1 MRTSAGKT
9 ILVVDDEKDIV
20 DLIAYSLE
28 TDGFAVIKA
37 YDGQTALRLVQ
48 TEKPSLVLLD
58 LLLPGIKGLDVCRAI
73 RKNQETQ
80 HLPIIMITAMSDTVD
95 RILGLEIG
103 ADDYIT
109 KPFNVRELIARVR
122 AILRREE
129 QRLEMDAGEILSF
142 GGICINFGSYRIT
155 VDDRPIDLSFRELKL
170 LAFFIRHPGRVYS
183 RDQLLDYVWGDESYV
198 EPRTV
203 DVHISRL
210 RAVIENDKDD
220 PRYIQTVRGIGYK
233 FRDSQS
239 CET

>member
-1 MRTSAGKT
+1 MRTTAGKT

-58 LLLPGIKGLDVCRAI
+58 LLLPGIKGLDVCRTI
-73 RKNQETQ
+73 RTNRQTLY
-80 HLPIIMITAMSDTVD
+80 LPIIMLTAMCDTDD
-95 RILGLEIG
+95 RIRGLAAG

-109 KPFNVRELIARVR
+109 KPFNVRELIARVG
-122 AILRREE
+122 AVLRREE
-129 QRLEMDAGEILSF
+129 RCLEADMGEIIGS
-142 GGICINFGSYRIT
+142 GEIHINFGSHRIT
-155 VDDRPIDLSFRELKL
+155 VDDRPIDLSLREVKL

-183 RDQLLDYVWGDESYV
+183 RDQLLEFVWGDENYV

-203 DVHISRL
+203 DVHISHL
-210 RAVIENDKDD
+210 RAAIEKDKDN
-220 PRYIQTVRGIGYK
+220 PQYILTIRGMGYK
-233 FRDSQS
+233 FRDSRS
-239 CET
+239 CEA